1 MIRLIKSVLLKPRHL
16 LNTDIDI
23 DIDIKANTILSTLKY
38 FVF

>member
-23 DIDIKANTILSTLKY
+23 DIKANTILSTLKY